1 MKRTRKKKGLLQKAS
16 QAFFI
21 ISSILMLLSTVALYF
36 YTRAMLE
43 KEIEE
48 ELRSTEA
55 RIETALISNKA
66 QYSLPPVVEVF
77 QVNELGKE
85 TIKDTLIFD
94 PSQNEMENFRELST
108 FVAVNNKKYHIIVRT
123 LVVETKDILF
133 GIVLSYVVILLFA
146 FIFLFYFNKQ
156 KNKSLWHPFFNNLN
170 VMKSFSLTSDAPIR
184 LTESDILEFT
194 ELNQEISTLTN
205 KVRTDYLNLKQFTED
220 VSHEIQTPLAII
232 QAKMEN
238 IINDQSINE
247 KQYNQFTSIQ
257 KDIKRLT
264 QLNRRLALLTKID
277 NHQYIKIEKVMITDI
292 VKECIQ
298 NFKEISPIPFSY
310 QQENEIQIHMDPY
323 LANVLCN
330 NLISNAIKYSIEN
343 KGISIIAKGNSLTI
357 ANFGDNPL
365 VHPEKLFNRFYRESE
380 GTKSTGLGLAI
391 VKKICDL
398 YGFEI
403 GYYFKDQT
411 HTFKLVFQN

>member
-1 MKRTRKKKGLLQKAS
+1 MKRSRKKKGLLQKAS
-16 QAFFI
+16 KAFFI

-43 KEIEE
+43 NEIEE

-55 RIETALISNKA
+55 RIETALASNKA

-77 QVNELGKE
+77 QVNILGKE
-85 TIKDTLIFD
+85 RIKDTLIYD
-94 PSQNEMENFRELST
+94 PSQNEMENFRELSS
-108 FVAVNNKKYHIIVRT
+108 FVTINDKNYNIIVRT
-123 LVVETKDILF
+123 LVLETKDILF
-133 GIVLSYVVILLFA
+133 GIVLSYVIILLFA

-156 KNKSLWHPFFNNLN
+156 KNKSLWQPFFNNLD
-170 VMKSFSLTSDAPIR
+170 VMKSFSLSSDAPIQ
-184 LTESDILEFT
+184 LTDSDILEFS
-194 ELNQEISTLTN
+194 ELNQEISMLTN

-220 VSHEIQTPLAII
+220 VSHELQTPLAII

-238 IINDQSINE
+238 IINEQSITE

-277 NHQYIKIEKVMITDI
+277 NHQFIKMDEVTITDI
-292 VKECIQ
+292 VKECVQ
-298 NFKEISPIPFSY
+298 NFKELSPLPISF
-310 QQENEIQIHMDPY
+310 QQENKIQIQMDPY

-330 NLISNAIKYSIEN
+330 NLISNAIKYSKEN
-343 KGISIIAKGNSLTI
+343 KGISIIARGNSLTI

-365 VHPEKLFNRFYRESE
+365 IHPEKLFNRFYRESE
-380 GTKSTGLGLAI
+380 GIKSTGLGLAI

-398 YGFEI
+398 YGIEI
-403 GYYFKDQT
+403 SYS
-411 HTFKLVFQN
+411 FQEQSHIFQLDFQK